1 MDILISLMIGAIIG
15 FAICALVSSDKDSEI
30 ENQNNKL
37 RHENTYLNGILDY
50 YKDKFG
56 IDYEKKI
63 EDILNNNENTEDE
76 D

>member
-1 MDILISLMIGAIIG
+1 MSVLFALMIGTIVG
-15 FAICALVSSDKDSEI
+15 FLLCAFFSGSKYGEY
-30 ENQNNKL
+30 ENENMRLEK
-37 RHENTYLNGILDY
+37 ENTYLNGILDY

-63 EDILNNNENTEDE
+63 EDILNNKENTEDE

>member
-1 MDILISLMIGAIIG
+1 MIGAIIG
-15 FAICALVSSDKDSEI
+15 FLLCAFFSGSKYNEY
-30 ENQNNKL
+30 ENQNNIL
-37 RHENTYLNGILDY
+37 RHENTYLNGIIDY

-63 EDILNNNENTEDE
+63 EDILNNTGNMEDE